1 MLVFQFVMYLS
12 THAVSYPDSQEEL
25 ESGNE
30 TGFESTLVHRML
42 VVRSSRLVMTERA
55 ERC

>member
-1 MLVFQFVMYLS
+1 MLVFQFVMYVLS
-12 THAVSYPDSQEEL
+12 MQFHTQTPKEEL

>member
-1 MLVFQFVMYLS
+1 MYVFI
-12 THAVSYPDSQEEL
+12 HAVSFPDSQGGMG
-25 ESGNE
+25 SGNE

-42 VVRSSRLVMTERA
+42 VFRSSRLVMTKGA